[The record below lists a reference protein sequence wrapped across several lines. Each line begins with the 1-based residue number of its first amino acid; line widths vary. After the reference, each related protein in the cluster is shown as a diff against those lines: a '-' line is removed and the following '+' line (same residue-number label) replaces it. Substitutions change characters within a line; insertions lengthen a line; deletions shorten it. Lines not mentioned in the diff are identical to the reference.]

1 MCMNDKLRQILKTA
15 PDAPGVYMFKHANGA
30 VIYVGKAKSIK
41 NRMKSYLNP
50 DDADGPKLRVLVANI
65 SDVEFVRTSTEFE
78 ALVLES
84 SLIKKYKPRYN
95 ILLKDDKTFPY
106 IKINKKLEWP
116 RVQIVRRVTDDGAM
130 YFGPYTSSRFLNNII
145 ATINMVFPFRKCADG
160 VFRSAKRPCIN
171 YEIKQ
176 CLAPCCGLIG
186 KKEYDG
192 VIDGVVSVLKGKIK
206 DVIETLEKEM
216 LLASDNLE
224 FEFASQLLDRINSL
238 KILRDSQS
246 VVLSSKKDIDV
257 ISVSKDGD
265 NFAFNILLV
274 RDGMLLG
281 QSNILIKGPY
291 EEEEALRRLL
301 IDHYIKNIIPSTIVV
316 PIELKDASIVEF
328 LSSNYKGKDKLVVTH
343 KSLKDIRGLRSIGL
357 KNLEDKLKSV
367 SLKQE
372 RSNVV
377 MGFLSKALSVDGKLS
392 TIECYDMSNISGKYA
407 VGVKVVFEEGSPKKS
422 LYRKYKIRGDFKGD
436 DLKMMKEVMQRRLK
450 HLDSEPLSDV
460 ILIDGGRTQLNAV
473 NEVFNLFPNSTPTI
487 ISIAKDKTKSKG
499 LSVDKI
505 YFLNDKKF
513 IELDLSPEHL
523 NFLKMIRDET
533 HRFAISYHRNLR
545 GRAALKL

>member
-1 MCMNDKLRQILKTA
+1 MNDKLRQILKTA
-15 PDAPGVYMFKHANGA
+15 PDAPGVYIFKHANGA

-41 NRMKSYLNP
+41 NRMKSYLHP

-84 SLIKKYKPRYN
+84 NLIKKYKPRYN
-95 ILLKDDKTFPY
+95 ILLKDDKAFPY

-116 RVQIVRRVTDDGAM
+116 RVQIVRRVTDDGAI
-130 YFGPYTSSRFLNNII
+130 YFGPYTSSRFLKNII
-145 ATINMVFPFRKCADG
+145 ATINMAFPFRKCADG

-192 VIDGVVSVLKGKIK
+192 VIEGVVSVLKGKIK
-206 DVIETLEKEM
+206 DVIEALEKEM

-224 FEFASQLLDRINSL
+224 FEFASQLLGRINSL
-238 KILRDSQS
+238 KTLRDSQS
-246 VVLSSKKDIDV
+246 VVLGSKKDIDV

-281 QSNILIKGPY
+281 QANIFIKGPY
-291 EEEEALRRLL
+291 DEEEALRRLL
-301 IDHYIKNIIPSTIVV
+301 VDHYIKNIIPNTIVV
-316 PIELKDASIVEF
+316 PIELKDASVVEF
-328 LSSNYKGKDKLVVTH
+328 LRSNYKGKDKFVITH
-343 KSLKDIRGLRSIGL
+343 KSLKDVRGLRSIGL

-377 MGFLSKALSVDGKLS
+377 MGFLSKALGVGGKLS

-450 HLDSEPLSDV
+450 HLDSEPLSDI

-473 NEVFNLFPNSTPTI
+473 NEVFNSFPNSTPTI

-505 YFLNDKKF
+505 YFLNDTKF
-513 IELDLSPEHL
+513 IELDLSPDHL

>member
-1 MCMNDKLRQILKTA
+1 MNDKLRQILKTA